1 MTGAP
6 TGRRRTPRRASDVT
20 RKTTIK
26 TRLTSAVLAGIL
38 PAIALAALT
47 GCRGERSRKPPREL
61 LVDMDD
67 QPRWNPQTKSKF
79 FADGRTMRQPVTGTV
94 PYGRRV
100 ANPDDYPGQEWA
112 GFVETERASLLK
124 EGAAEFLGLAEGVDP
139 AKAWANLD
147 PAIFVDRI
155 PIEVTPA
162 LLARGQERFNIY
174 CSVCHGYQGE
184 GGGKRRNEATQL
196 AEEYGGMVGRRWS
209 TGAVPTFHDPKYQP
223 GATEKNAAGEDVL
236 VRTGRDG
243 YIFYVAMH
251 GVLGPGP
258 SPADPP
264 VNKMPSYAHALSAR
278 DAWGIVAYIR
288 ALQLSQR
295 ATLADVPDDQRD
307 ILRAQR
313 PGTGGGE

>member
-1 MTGAP
+1 M
-6 TGRRRTPRRASDVT
+6 T

-26 TRLTSAVLAGIL
+26 TRLTRATLAGIL
-38 PAIALAALT
+38 PAIALAGLT

-67 QPRWNPQTKSKF
+67 QPRWKPQTKSKF
-79 FADGRTMRQPVTGTV
+79 FADGRTMRQPAPGTV
-94 PYGRRV
+94 PYGRRA
-100 ANPDDYPGQEWA
+100 ANPDDFAGQDWA
-112 GFVETERASLLK
+112 NVVQIERASLLK
-124 EGAAEFLGLAEGVDP
+124 EGAAEFQGLAEGIDP
-139 AKAWANLD
+139 ANAWQNLD
-147 PAIFVDRI
+147 AAAFVQNI
-155 PIEVTPA
+155 PIEVTPE

-184 GGGKRRNEATQL
+184 GGGKRLNEATKLQY
-196 AEEYGGMVGRRWS
+196 EYGGMVGRRWN

-223 GATEKNAAGEDVL
+223 GFTEKNAQGQDVES
-236 VRTGRDG
+236 RTGRDG
-243 YIFYVAMH
+243 YIFYTAMH

-258 SPADPP
+258 NPGDPP

-295 ATLADVPDDQRD
+295 ATLADVPESQRD